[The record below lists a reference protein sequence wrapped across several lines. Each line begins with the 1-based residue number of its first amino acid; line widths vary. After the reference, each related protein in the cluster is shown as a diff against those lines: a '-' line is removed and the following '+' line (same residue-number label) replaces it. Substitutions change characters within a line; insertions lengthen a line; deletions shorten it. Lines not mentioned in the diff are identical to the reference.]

1 MANAQKAQDIH
12 DNYVNVIDRWSVLS
26 SGNTVTGEFLNVMKL
41 LGGLSEDINKILGTV
56 ENTIKIMGL

>member
-1 MANAQKAQDIH
+1 MANAQKAQEIH
-12 DNYVNVIDRWSVLS
+12 DNYVGVIDRWSTLS
-26 SGNTVTGEFLNVMKL
+26 SEGTVTGEFLNVMKQ